1 MDEVHEINTA
11 EKMAKDMAD
20 ILERLAAI
28 ERKLD
33 SLCNSRGNDRTNA
46 GQ

>member
-1 MDEVHEINTA
+1 MDEVHEISTA
-11 EKMAKDMAD
+11 ERMAKDMTD

-33 SLCNSRGNDRTNA
+33 SLCSSRGNDRTSA